1 MKSRYRLFVIL
12 VIITIVLV
20 LMSGCTSN
28 KDSDYIEEDNNLIDS
43 SVNEEAE
50 TEEPL
55 TLNELKDLLE
65 TSKSIEV
72 KDTDNQVIGTLN
84 TGKNINQVIA
94 DIFYHNAVEDYEY
107 SSDENVIAIIS
118 FHISSADPIYGLIKE
133 NFIYIE
139 GYYFP
144 AQNNSIK
151 NIVNY
156 FINNNEGEPIV

>member
-1 MKSRYRLFVIL
+1 MKSRYHLFVIL
-12 VIITIVLV
+12 AIITIALV
-20 LMSGCTSN
+20 LMSGCISN
-28 KDSDYIEEDNNLIDS
+28 KDKVYIEEDNNFIDS
-43 SVNEEAE
+43 SVNEEAQA
-50 TEEPL
+50 EEPL

-72 KDTDNQVIGTLN
+72 KDIDNQIIGTLN
-84 TGKNINQVIA
+84 TGKNINEVIS
-94 DIFYHNAVEDYEY
+94 DIFYHNVVEDYEY

-118 FHISSADPIYGLIKE
+118 FHIPSADPIYGLIKE
-133 NFIYIE
+133 KFIYIE

-156 FINNNEGEPIV
+156 FINNNEEEPIV